1 MGELIRT
8 LRRGGE
14 CRSGPAFTA
23 WEFALPLRG
32 GTVFPHSIPL
42 GASFKQ
48 SQAAAEKPLD
58 WGQEPEPNF
67 FFCLEDDILIY
78 IYILFYFILF
88 IYFFF
93 TKGHLSKL

>member
-8 LRRGGE
+8 LRRAGE
-14 CRSGPAFTA
+14 RHSGPAFTA

-48 SQAAAEKPLD
+48 SQTAAEKPLD

-67 FFCLEDDILIY
+67 FFCLEDDILREREREREREI
-78 IYILFYFILF
+78 F
-88 IYFFF
+88 FFF